1 VPSGGLSKLTGVSL
15 ASLDCG
21 WIPGLLGVEGGVLNG
36 ETMTF
41 RPGLLGDAPGSRAAA
56 GAKARLACKEKSPS
70 LLWVTPVCNTC
81 INHVEE
87 PLLTP
92 PGHHVSAVTA
102 HIPSGYGS
110 LLVTLSTNKSGQR
123 SYDWTFALPQQLDLK
138 MSSFVILR
146 TLGIFQ

>member
-1 VPSGGLSKLTGVSL
+1 
-15 ASLDCG
+15 
-21 WIPGLLGVEGGVLNG
+21 
-36 ETMTF
+36 M
-41 RPGLLGDAPGSRAAA
+41 
-56 GAKARLACKEKSPS
+56 
-70 LLWVTPVCNTC
+70 
-81 INHVEE
+81 
-87 PLLTP
+87 LTP
-92 PGHHVSAVTA
+92 RGHRVSAVIA